1 MRSARTVEH
10 PTYTHRL
17 VADFPFDVPNDLRD
31 RLASVIDAEGKIP
44 RALEALGP
52 LAGRDVILVDGDAGL
67 RARQLA
73 ALGARLVVLAP
84 EGAVGRAA
92 LPIKDAAGRP
102 VSVQTG
108 TATDTG
114 LPGASA
120 DVLVACWSSFRGPEP
135 DQLDEAQRVLRPGGR
150 LLVLHDYG
158 RDDVSELRAPDL
170 PEYTSWGRR
179 SGPFLAGGFKIRVVH
194 AWWSFDSLE
203 EGRALLRDVF
213 GAPGEALADR
223 MRRPRLSYNVAVYHR
238 TFAGDAA

>member
-1 MRSARTVEH
+1 MRSARTGEH

-44 RALEALGP
+44 RALDALGP

-84 EGAVGRAA
+84 DGGPGEPAR
-92 LPIKDAAGRP
+92 PIPDASRQP
-102 VSVQTG
+102 VEVRTG
-108 TATDTG
+108 TATVTG

-135 DQLDEAQRVLRPGGR
+135 GQLDEARRVLRPGGR

-158 RDDVSELRAPDL
+158 RDDVSGLRDPGL

-179 SGPFLAGGFKIRVVH
+179 SGPFLTGGFKIRVVH
-194 AWWSFDSLE
+194 TWWSFESLE

-213 GAPGEALADR
+213 GATGEALADR

-238 TFAGDAA
+238 AFNGD